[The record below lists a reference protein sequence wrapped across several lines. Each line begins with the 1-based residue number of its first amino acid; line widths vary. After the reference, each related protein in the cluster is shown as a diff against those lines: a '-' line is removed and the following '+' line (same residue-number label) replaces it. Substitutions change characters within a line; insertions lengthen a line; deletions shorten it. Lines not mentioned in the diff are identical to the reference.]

1 MPALLDPG
9 ALDGAFN
16 LARRR
21 VDDGT
26 IPFSVLGVAGA
37 DGVVRLDAFSPADG
51 PRIGTGAVCL
61 LASITKPIVATMVA
75 RLVSEGRFSLTEP
88 LGRWLPELD
97 AAGLAPFT
105 AWHVLT
111 HTTGIPDIDLEA
123 LLLRGGTRAD
133 VLRETIG
140 IGQVS
145 APGSTFL
152 YASFTFDLLAE
163 AIGRHLDRP
172 FEELVRETVLEPLG
186 MTETGFE
193 PVSAAVEA
201 GRVAPVQVGGWDG
214 TLRPETAAMPVEVA
228 VRAFSSL
235 HLAGGGIWSSA
246 SDLLR
251 FGRAMLR
258 GGELD
263 GVRVLGPRIL
273 DLFTREVTVNGL
285 GAKPNHLED
294 EHYAIGWGKRG
305 SASPGSPSA
314 FGIGGITGTRLWVD
328 PAHDLV
334 IVFLT
339 GVWGLGSP
347 IPDGQVL
354 AVYAA
359 LA

>member
-1 MPALLDPG
+1 MPAFLQPD
-9 ALDGAFN
+9 ALDGAFD

-26 IPFSVLGVAGA
+26 IPFSILGVAGA
-37 DGVVRLDAFSPADG
+37 DGVVRLDDFSPADG
-51 PRIGTGAVCL
+51 PRIGTNAVCL

-123 LLLRGGTRAD
+123 LLQRGGTRAD
-133 VLRETIG
+133 VLRETIA
-140 IGQVS
+140 IGQLS
-145 APGSTFL
+145 TPGSTFL
-152 YASFTFDLLAE
+152 YSTFTFDLLVE
-163 AIGRHLDRP
+163 AIARHLDRP
-172 FEELVRETVLEPLG
+172 FEELLRETVLEPLG

-193 PVSAAVEA
+193 PAATAVQG

-214 TLRPETAAMPVEVA
+214 TQLPESPAIPADVA
-228 VRAFSSL
+228 VRAYTSL

-246 SDLLR
+246 PDLLR

-263 GVRVLGPRIL
+263 GVRVLGPRSL
-273 DLFTREVTVNGL
+273 DLFTREATVNGL
-285 GAKPNHLED
+285 GTKPNHLD
-294 EHYAIGWGKRG
+294 DDHYAIGWGKPFA
-305 SASPGSPSA
+305 ASPASPSA
-314 FGIGGITGTRLWVD
+314 YGHGGITGTRLWVD

-347 IPDGQVL
+347 ILDDQVL